1 MRQAS
6 RWIYSFSYLLSA
18 KDRSSDRRKVLTMRR
33 AGAPQQSQ
41 LLVLVFGYQ
50 MPAYGH
56 RAVRVLRRTLC
67 TSISSKVE
75 GTSTIGLDEGTDGR
89 QLL

>member
-1 MRQAS
+1 MSHADERRQS
-6 RWIYSFSYLLSA
+6 LLLA
-18 KDRSSDRRKVLTMRR
+18 
-33 AGAPQQSQ
+33 
-41 LLVLVFGYQ
+41 LVFGYQ

-56 RAVRVLRRTLC
+56 MAIRVLRRTLC

-75 GTSTIGLDEGTDGR
+75 GTSTIGLDEGADGR